1 MANNRSN
8 NGRITPDS
16 VLDNKI
22 EVAATPVDKQQTFR
36 PDLTSAQKSKALF
49 DGLAVLGKGGIDVSY
64 TIKDKADEQI
74 FTAYKKTAEKNR
86 QQWAEVSK
94 NIKGMAKFN
103 PYNKDAYNQILSVE
117 QYRKVYNDVLAT
129 PDLSKRSPQEIDSL
143 IESKHQEAMQGL
155 QQLGV
160 PDRAYA
166 QYQIDFD
173 NKMSQLKHNYVQAH
187 AEEEYKVY
195 KNTQS
200 NEFAA
205 NLYNKYAS
213 NPKANKIEILQSS
226 LSDLISSL
234 DMTGTPNQT
243 KAEVITNGIT
253 KLLSLDASMFNS
265 GDIENA
271 LRQIDFGNG
280 QRFEDLTEHGY
291 ADIKQIVRAA
301 KEAHFSDQKLEY
313 EQDQFNRQV
322 TADKAMD
329 EMMNFIIK
337 NPKASGLMMKNQ
349 AQSLIQKYGVQGTQM
364 LQFMNHIANA
374 EKTWAEFSDVASNP
388 EIKNYLYKKA
398 IDGTLSSSELG
409 QHVGSDISTQD
420 AINLY
425 GMINKEQEKEQA
437 AGDKYVAN
445 HIKNAQKE
453 MIGGK
458 NDYMCPLYGDTQAQ
472 SEFNKRLA
480 AINQEFKTNC
490 KTLGVEQARIIA
502 NNSISNLKMNCKNYK
517 QLKAQES
524 QIKNTMSGVQAR
536 TNKYVSN
543 INSGTAARNYSFNQF
558 TPNMRKQYGN
568 DLIRLNFVQGGTLTG
583 IPNKNRVINGK
594 KAPHYGWDVAAVGGL
609 PVYAKGTGIVTASG
623 YNNSEGYYCIVTY
636 ANGTQMRAMHFQ
648 QGSVPKTGT
657 VLKPNSVIGRVG
669 STGHSTGNHVHFE
682 FYKNGK
688 NINPYVGILN

>member
-8 NGRITPDS
+8 NGRLTPDS

-155 QQLGV
+155 EQLGV
-160 PDRAYA
+160 PDRTYA

-253 KLLSLDASMFNS
+253 KLLSLDASMFNA

-271 LRQIDFGNG
+271 LRQMRFYNG
-280 QRFEDLTEHGY
+280 HLT
-291 ADIKQIVRAA
+291 
-301 KEAHFSDQKLEY
+301 
-313 EQDQFNRQV
+313 
-322 TADKAMD
+322 
-329 EMMNFIIK
+329 
-337 NPKASGLMMKNQ
+337 
-349 AQSLIQKYGVQGTQM
+349 
-364 LQFMNHIANA
+364 
-374 EKTWAEFSDVASNP
+374 
-388 EIKNYLYKKA
+388 
-398 IDGTLSSSELG
+398 LG
-409 QHVGSDISTQD
+409 QYGQGNID
-420 AINLY
+420 LY
-425 GMINKEQEKEQA
+425 N
-437 AGDKYVAN
+437 
-445 HIKNAQKE
+445 
-453 MIGGK
+453 
-458 NDYMCPLYGDTQAQ
+458 
-472 SEFNKRLA
+472 RL
-480 AINQEFKTNC
+480 
-490 KTLGVEQARIIA
+490 VR
-502 NNSISNLKMNCKNYK
+502 
-517 QLKAQES
+517 
-524 QIKNTMSGVQAR
+524 
-536 TNKYVSN
+536 
-543 INSGTAARNYSFNQF
+543 
-558 TPNMRKQYGN
+558 
-568 DLIRLNFVQGGTLTG
+568 
-583 IPNKNRVINGK
+583 
-594 KAPHYGWDVAAVGGL
+594 
-609 PVYAKGTGIVTASG
+609 
-623 YNNSEGYYCIVTY
+623 
-636 ANGTQMRAMHFQ
+636 
-648 QGSVPKTGT
+648 
-657 VLKPNSVIGRVG
+657 
-669 STGHSTGNHVHFE
+669 
-682 FYKNGK
+682 
-688 NINPYVGILN
+688 